1 MCLRRGGSDV
11 GQRTAR
17 LCRKYLENVRILPG
31 IAAGLHAGNYR
42 RRLKRRVSGIMNQ
55 CGARRLSAGRKFA
68 LIAVGIGTD
77 AVPVFFGLMNTPAVT
92 ANGMAAKSL
101 IAFGYDAKEL
111 QISGGPGSQLA
122 IGEYEC
128 QVTVLDPTGRKAAFW
143 QARVVIVP

>member
-1 MCLRRGGSDV
+1 
-11 GQRTAR
+11 
-17 LCRKYLENVRILPG
+17 
-31 IAAGLHAGNYR
+31 
-42 RRLKRRVSGIMNQ
+42 MNQ

-92 ANGMAAKSL
+92 ATGMTAKSL

-143 QARVVIVP
+143 QSRVVIVP